1 MLPNKSVM
9 NTNEI
14 QIKVLLFGACREAAG
29 QEELACTL
37 PAPATVAAAWAHL
50 KQLHPVLAG
59 YERSALFAVNEEHAR
74 PAQGLQDGDT
84 VAVFPP
90 VSGG

>member
-1 MLPNKSVM
+1 M
-9 NTNEI
+9 NTGEI

-29 QEELACTL
+29 LEELTCTL
-37 PAPATVAAAWAHL
+37 PSPATVAAAWAQI

-59 YERSALFAVNEEHAR
+59 FERSALFAVNEEHAR
-74 PAQGLQDGDT
+74 ATQSLQDGDT

>member
-1 MLPNKSVM
+1 M
-9 NTNEI
+9 NTSEI
-14 QIKVLLFGACREAAG
+14 HIKVLLFGACREAAG

-37 PAPATVAAAWAHL
+37 PASATVAAAWAHL

-59 YERSALFAVNEEHAR
+59 FERSALFAVNEEHAR
-74 PAQGLQDGDT
+74 QDQGLQDGDT